1 VLAKTKLLT
10 MIAKRQI
17 HPTTGH
23 EGREW
28 SRGIALLSKF
38 GARWG

>member
-1 VLAKTKLLT
+1 MKIQIEEDKIKIVLAKTKLLT

-23 EGREW
+23 EGRE
-28 SRGIALLSKF
+28 
-38 GARWG
+38 